1 MFADGEALW
10 AAIPVRGGDMERI
23 NLPLFYQ
30 LGAHLNPLTQL
41 DPNRATRSDVFIAGI
56 QVKAYMTALFEAYP
70 ILHVCRAA
78 SEQLGKAIEV
88 MGEWFRSASPEQLRE
103 TVQVTDFQFRA
114 VINKAKEFE
123 IVLSAEL
130 NVLATYLV
138 TSKGAYSTAE
148 LIERADLILSESV
161 RKKVPQEALEEIKQA
176 GRCLA
181 LDSPTASGFH
191 MMRALEAV
199 LHQYYLAVCKP
210 KSKKVLDSWAAY
222 LAELKKVAG
231 EEEEDE
237 KSGAAKDNLEQGD
250 PQVKRVITFLYQ
262 IKDTRNNIM
271 HPELVLSAD
280 EAFGLLDV
288 GKGAIIVM
296 ADRLPVREVEGD

>member
-10 AAIPVRGGDMERI
+10 GATPVRGNDMERI

-30 LGAHLNPLTQL
+30 LGAELGPLAQF
-41 DPNRATRSDVFIAGI
+41 DPSRAKKVDVFIAAIGVRGHL
-56 QVKAYMTALFEAYP
+56 QTLLDTYP
-70 ILHVCRAA
+70 TLNVCRAA
-78 SEQLGKAIEV
+78 GCEVLEAIDPV
-88 MGEWFRSASPEQLRE
+88 QQWFRDTTPERLRE
-103 TVQVTDFQFRA
+103 TIQIGDVEFQA
-114 VINKAKEFE
+114 VISKAKRFE
-123 IVLSAEL
+123 TVLSAEL
-130 NVLATYLV
+130 GVLATYHV
-138 TSKGAYSTAE
+138 TSRGAYSTAE

-161 RKKVPQEALEEIKQA
+161 REKVPQEALEEIKQA

-210 KSKKVLDSWAAY
+210 KSEKPLDSWAAY
-222 LAELKKVAG
+222 LAALKKIAG
-231 EEEEDE
+231 EGEDDEEGDASEGD
-237 KSGAAKDNLEQGD
+237 AKKGD
-250 PQVKRVITFLYQ
+250 SQVRRVITFLYQ
-262 IKDTRNNIM
+262 VKDTRNNIM

-288 GKGAIIVM
+288 GKAAIIVM

>member
-1 MFADGEALW
+1 MFVNGEALW
-10 AAIPVRGGDMERI
+10 AAIPVEGSDMERI

-30 LGAHLNPLTQL
+30 LGARLNPLAQL
-41 DPNRATRSDVFIAGI
+41 DPNRTTRIDVFFAGV
-56 QVKAYMTALFEAYP
+56 QARAYMTTLFDSYP

-78 SEQLGKAIEV
+78 SGELGKAIEV
-88 MGEWFRSASPEQLRE
+88 VGEWFRSASPEQLRE

-123 IVLSAEL
+123 TVLSAEL

-148 LIERADLILSESV
+148 LIERADLILSDSV
-161 RKKVPQEALEEIKQA
+161 REKVPQEALEEIKQA

-231 EEEEDE
+231 EGAENEEG
-237 KSGAAKDNLEQGD
+237 GASEGNAKQGD

-271 HPELVLSAD
+271 HPELVLSPD
-280 EAFGLLDV
+280 DAFGLLDV
-288 GKGAIIVM
+288 AKAAIIVM
-296 ADRLPVREVEGD
+296 ADRLPAKTNT